1 MAKKTKYFFSG
12 YDVTLSDGRVGIV
25 DHQLPNYDVLVR
37 VYDGVWPFAEMR
49 IEKPKD
55 LERVSVFDSMEE
67 ALL

>member
-1 MAKKTKYFFSG
+1 MAKKPKYFFSG
-12 YDVTLSDGRVGIV
+12 YDVTLRDGRVGVV
-25 DHQLPNYDVLVR
+25 DHQLPNYDVAVR
-37 VYDGVWPFAEMR
+37 VYESNWPFAEWR